1 MADVLSRTVA
11 GRPSTRIG
19 PVMNVLPREKQI
31 EVIAALCDGL
41 GIRAVS
47 RITGVNRGTVAA
59 LALKVG
65 RGCAELHDRMMVG
78 IRTSRLE
85 LDELWSYVG
94 KKQARVNKNAL
105 GAAAVGDQYT
115 FVALAASTRAIVA
128 YRTGKRDSGTTH
140 DFIADLR
147 ERVIGSPEISTDG
160 FKPYQNAIRAEFGNR
175 IAHGVINKTYS
186 VTHIGLKEAARRYSP
201 AQVVAVAYDV
211 VSGVP
216 ADISTSYVER
226 SNLTLRM
233 SSKRFARLSNG
244 FSKRLEPHCA
254 TISLYVMHYNF
265 CRVHESLKATPAM
278 ALGVAER
285 VWTIA
290 ELVDAAL
297 ATQPI
302 APKVTP
308 PDMRRR
314 FTVIQGGIE

>member
-1 MADVLSRTVA
+1 
-11 GRPSTRIG
+11 
-19 PVMNVLPREKQI
+19 MNVLPREKQI

-41 GIRAVS
+41 GVRAVS

-65 RGCAELHDRMMVG
+65 NGCAELHDRMMVG

-94 KKQARVNKNAL
+94 KKQARVNRNAL
-105 GAAAVGDQYT
+105 NAASVGDQYT
-115 FVALAASTRAIVA
+115 FIALSASTRAIVS
-128 YRTGKRDSGTTH
+128 YLTGKRDSGNTH

-160 FKPYQNAIRAEFGNR
+160 FLPYQNAIRAEFGNR
-175 IAHGVINKTYS
+175 IAHGVVNKTYS
-186 VTHIGLKEAARRYSP
+186 VTNIGMKEAARRYSP
-201 AQVVAVAYDV
+201 AQVVAVEYDV

-216 ADISTSYVER
+216 SHISTSYVER

-233 SSKRFARLSNG
+233 SSNRFARLSNG
-244 FSKRLEPHCA
+244 FSKKMDNHCA
-254 TISLYVMHYNF
+254 AVSLYVAHYNL
-265 CRVHESLKATPAM
+265 CRVHESLRSTPAM
-278 ALGVAER
+278 ALGVVDR

-297 ATQPI
+297 ATQALKPI
-302 APKVTP
+302 TTAP
-308 PDMRRR
+308 DRRKQW
-314 FTVIQGGIE
+314 TVIDGGKL